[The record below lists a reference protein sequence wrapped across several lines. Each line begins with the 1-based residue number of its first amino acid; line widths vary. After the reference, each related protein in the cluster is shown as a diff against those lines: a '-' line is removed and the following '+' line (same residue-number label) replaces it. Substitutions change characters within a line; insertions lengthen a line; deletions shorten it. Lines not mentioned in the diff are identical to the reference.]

1 MLHVATRVTAAARRH
16 STGEHSDDGRLDLC
30 LRSAVVAVWC
40 AMLVA
45 SASAFAA
52 PQPRVATYVLD
63 KKGFWRP
70 MVKDAMPEASRQ
82 LTPAEIR
89 LIHERL
95 ARISGLLYRVKV
107 LNPRW
112 GWKSGLERS

>member
-1 MLHVATRVTAAARRH
+1 MPAVGRR
-16 STGEHSDDGRLDLC
+16 D
-30 LRSAVVAVWC
+30 VWC

-52 PQPRVATYVLD
+52 SQSGVATYVLD
-63 KKGFWRP
+63 KKGLWRP

-95 ARISGLLYRVKV
+95 ARISGLFNQVKV
-107 LNPRW
+107 LNPPMGMEVWPRALVE
-112 GWKSGLERS
+112 GPEEAPGS